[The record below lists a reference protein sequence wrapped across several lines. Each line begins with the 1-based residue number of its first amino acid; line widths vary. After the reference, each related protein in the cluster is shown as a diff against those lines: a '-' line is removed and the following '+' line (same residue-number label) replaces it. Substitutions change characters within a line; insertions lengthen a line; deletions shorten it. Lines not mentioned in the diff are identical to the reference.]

1 MFCTLFPLATFLTSY
16 KIMFLTLICPLRRSH
31 HAETPH
37 STTSQELSVYWMA
50 SYTTGACWWQ
60 AAGQPD
66 HMQPLSWEG
75 LRSESLSIHLLSLT
89 NQWLLFLCQTRLTLP
104 SLLLFYWEGGREK
117 EKDGA
122 DRKVKQL
129 LKPYFLSKA
138 NWREVDG
145 ERTQRTTAHLHQYPH
160 QLLHLQPTTAK
171 ASAMARAVPFKI
183 SFRLLP
189 DTISLHR
196 WCLYVIVSRTKLL
209 LKTLQAVNL
218 GILASCS
225 LLLISLNLMKAI
237 ACNTKTW
244 RYKKAGKQS

>member
-1 MFCTLFPLATFLTSY
+1 
-16 KIMFLTLICPLRRSH
+16 
-31 HAETPH
+31 
-37 STTSQELSVYWMA
+37 MA
-50 SYTTGACWWQ
+50 SYTTRACWWQ

-66 HMQPLSWEG
+66 HMRPLSWEG
-75 LRSESLSIHLLSLT
+75 LRSESPSSPSTCWVSQTSDFYSSVKLGWHFRACCSSTGKVAERRKRMGQTERWSNCLSLI
-89 NQWLLFLCQTRLTLP
+89 
-104 SLLLFYWEGGREK
+104 SL
-117 EKDGA
+117 
-122 DRKVKQL
+122 VKQT
-129 LKPYFLSKA
+129 
-138 NWREVDG
+138 E
-145 ERTQRTTAHLHQYPH
+145 ERLVVRASQRTTAHLHQYPH

-171 ASAMARAVPFKI
+171 ASAMACAVPFNI

-189 DTISLHR
+189 DTISLRR

-218 GILASCS
+218 GILASRS